1 MEHLP
6 DRELDPVLNALL
18 EGIRPVLGENFLGA
32 YLGGSFAHGGWHA
45 YSDVDFNI
53 VIAQDLHPS
62 ELEPL
67 RVVHA
72 RVFAMDRYYAR
83 HLEGSYF
90 PQQVL
95 GDLGRTEVPIWYLD
109 NGSLDF
115 ERSTHDNT
123 LVNRWVLRERGVVL
137 AGPAPRH
144 WIPEVPTK
152 ALKAEILQTM
162 QDWGGE
168 ILAGTYRID
177 NCWAQAFAVLSCCR
191 MLYSLSSGEVGSK
204 GAGAVWAKESLD
216 PQWHP
221 LIDDAL
227 SARTDQYAKV
237 YHPADPDQV
246 QATLAFIRDAL
257 QQAGRMMNAPG

>member
-6 DRELDPVLNALL
+6 DRELEPVLSGLL
-18 EGIRPVLGENFLGA
+18 EGIRPALGENFLGA

-72 RVFAMDRYYAR
+72 RVFAIDRYYAR

-90 PQQVL
+90 PQPLL
-95 GDLGRTEVPIWYLD
+95 GDLSRTDAPIWYLD
-109 NGSLDF
+109 NGSLNF

-144 WIPEVPTK
+144 WIPEVPSK
-152 ALKAEILQTM
+152 ALKAEVLQTM

-168 ILAGTYRID
+168 ILTGAYQID
-177 NCWAQAFAVLSCCR
+177 NRFAQKYAVLMYCR
-191 MLYSLSSGEVGSK
+191 MLHSLVTGEVGSK
-204 GAGAVWAKESLD
+204 GAGAAWAKTALD

-221 LIDDAL
+221 LIDNAL

-237 YHPADPDQV
+237 YQPADPDQI
-246 QATLAFIRDAL
+246 QATLAFIHDAL
-257 QQAGRMMNAPG
+257 REAGRLMNTTG